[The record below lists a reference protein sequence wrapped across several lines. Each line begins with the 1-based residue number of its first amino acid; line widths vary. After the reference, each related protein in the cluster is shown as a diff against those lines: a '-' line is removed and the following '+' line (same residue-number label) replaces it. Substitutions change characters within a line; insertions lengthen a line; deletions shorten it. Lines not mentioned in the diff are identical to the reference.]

1 MSEEKL
7 YVVKNNDGEYW
18 DFNDL
23 GGFWKLNSGSRTVT
37 VSEDDAKKTA
47 KEHGGHVVTLIEEPE
62 EVKNADFSKDFYGG
76 LIKI

>member
-37 VSEDDAKKTA
+37 VSEDDAKKKRLKIMEA
-47 KEHGGHVVTLIEEPE
+47 TL
-62 EVKNADFSKDFYGG
+62 S
-76 LIKI
+76 L